1 MRKLLNWVKEH
12 YNDPEIIITE
22 NGFAIDGES
31 DLTGKDAL
39 NDTQR
44 VEYLTSYVN
53 EALKAIH
60 LDGVRLKGYFLWCL
74 LDNFEWME
82 GYHVRFGIHRVDFSD
97 PNRPR
102 IPKRSA
108 EVYKEIIR
116 NNGFPKNL
124 KEKSELWSALNGQ
137 IVVIL

>member
-1 MRKLLNWVKEH
+1 MKEH
-12 YNDPEIIITE
+12 YGNPEIIITE
-22 NGFAIDGES
+22 SGFAIDGES
-31 DLTGKDAL
+31 DLPGAEAL
-39 NDTQR
+39 NDIQR

-60 LDGVRLKGYFLWCL
+60 LDDVRVKGYFLWSF

-82 GYHVRFGIHRVDFSD
+82 GYRIRFGIHRVDFND

-102 IPKRSA
+102 HPKKSA
-108 EVYKEIIR
+108 EAYKEIIR

-124 KEKSELWSALNGQ
+124 KEKSEL
-137 IVVIL
+137 